1 MSLFLTKL
9 QYFLFYL
16 LQVRSG
22 EELSAREE
30 SALANMTLAEA
41 EEGRRQLMR
50 MRALQSYQA
59 DKLKRQNKIKS
70 KKYRKLL
77 RKSREKVREGG
88 EVTKLQGVPRFGGLL
103 AGTSIFSG
111 MGFIYIKQN
120 LPHGHIPL

>member
-1 MSLFLTKL
+1 MIS
-9 QYFLFYL
+9 YP
-16 LQVRSG
+16 LQVRNG
-22 EELSAREE
+22 QELSAREE

-77 RKSREKVREGG
+77 RKSREKVS
-88 EVTKLQGVPRFGGLL
+88 EVVSSCTNEYLQKCSCHIAPD
-103 AGTSIFSG
+103 
-111 MGFIYIKQN
+111 YQN
-120 LPHGHIPL
+120 S

>member
-1 MSLFLTKL
+1 MQFKILHFKNRQRVSGTIPKFEDSSEHDSK
-9 QYFLFYL
+9 QSYIYIIIV

-50 MRALQSYQA
+50 MRVLQSYQA

-77 RKSREKVREGG
+77 RKSREKVSMI
-88 EVTKLQGVPRFGGLL
+88 L
-103 AGTSIFSG
+103 
-111 MGFIYIKQN
+111 
-120 LPHGHIPL
+120 

>member
-9 QYFLFYL
+9 QFFLSYLL
-16 LQVRSG
+16 LQVRNG

-50 MRALQSYQA
+50 MRVLQSYQA

-77 RKSREKVREGG
+77 RKSREKVRE
-88 EVTKLQGVPRFGGLL
+88 EE
-103 AGTSIFSG
+103 
-111 MGFIYIKQN
+111 
-120 LPHGHIPL
+120 